1 MEALKKEF
9 WKHAASVGGPADI
22 EDIFLSWAADKKLA
36 FDKAIPLWSSINKDI
51 YATFGQKI
59 ADISVSGPAEELKKM
74 MSGGGGESPLGEG
87 PLEKA
92 KEEIATGI
100 DTTTPPKSEEAKK
113 TLLDSLNEPDEESVP
128 TPPTEGI
135 LPAPPA
141 GGTPP
146 PLPGASPVGAPS
158 V

>member
-36 FDKAIPLWSSINKDI
+36 FDKAIPLWSSINKDV
-51 YATFGQKI
+51 YAAFGQKL
-59 ADISVSGPAEELKKM
+59 AISMTAEELQELTSKAP
-74 MSGGGGESPLGEG
+74 SAVAGEG

-100 DTTTPPKSEEAKK
+100 DTTASPKQEEAKK
-113 TLLDSLNEPDEESVP
+113 TLLDSLNEPDEENVP
-128 TPPTEGI
+128 TLPTEGI

-146 PLPGASPVGAPS
+146 PLPGASPVGAPPAPL